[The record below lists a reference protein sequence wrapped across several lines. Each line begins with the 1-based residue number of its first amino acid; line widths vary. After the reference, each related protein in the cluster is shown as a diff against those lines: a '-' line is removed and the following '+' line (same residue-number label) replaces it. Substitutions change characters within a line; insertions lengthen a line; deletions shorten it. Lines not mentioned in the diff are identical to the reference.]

1 MGASSP
7 LGFRT
12 GASHPPDG
20 LLLRKLQPDELIVTL
35 AHSRPRVR
43 RLLVVT
49 LTVILALAGAPR
61 AHAHAFLIRSTPPD
75 GSTLDRAPTAMIL
88 FFDENVL
95 ASATSFT
102 LRSATGSAAL
112 RTKVILGSEGSR
124 SAGPNLTV
132 LLPDLARGSYFATWQ
147 VQSTDDLHRTRGSIS
162 FAVGRSV
169 SRHSSQGPGPALN
182 ALAGT
187 LSWID
192 VTGIALLLGALLL
205 LTSVIPR
212 VHLDFNR
219 LAELRVALWRFI
231 TVIAMVESIIGIA
244 ILFNS
249 SGASHVIRVLT
260 SGGFGRLWLIREFS
274 FGGVALLSRR
284 AMHRPGG
291 ARRCMIP
298 VLAVTAAALLA
309 VSDSSHVGAGS
320 QRSFAALLLQLHLT
334 ASGAWG
340 GGVLLLAWLLL
351 LERRRAGESEFR
363 PLLRAFGPSAG
374 ACLAVALVTGIALTG
389 RQVVSPDALLS
400 STYGRILILK
410 VLIVV
415 TAGLA
420 GLRTNLLL
428 RISRPVGSTSLL
440 HGVLTEGAAILLTL
454 AAGATLSVS
463 TPARGP
469 AFGAGRTVLPS
480 VISTQVGDL
489 VESAALSPNVVGQS
503 WLRVDVSQTRRPALA
518 PVIGVTVS
526 LRGPDAPASRA
537 RPLTRTEITNRWES
551 GAVRLSSP
559 GLWHL
564 IVTVQRVGRLDNSW
578 RANWIVP
585 NDPAGTAR
593 SLISNR
599 PWTSVLDGTAIG
611 LAAVLFGVGLTF
623 EWSRRRLQ
631 ERYSIPAQAAT
642 SAEMKPLVGS
652 DGRS

>member
-1 MGASSP
+1 MGPNSP
-7 LGFRT
+7 LGLRT

-20 LLLRKLQPDELIVTL
+20 LLLRKLQRDELIVTL
-35 AHSRPRVR
+35 ALSRPRVR
-43 RLLVVT
+43 HLLVVM
-49 LTVILALAGAPR
+49 LTIILVFAGAPR

-75 GSTLDRAPTAMIL
+75 GSTLDRAPTAMVL
-88 FFDENVL
+88 LFDEHVL

-102 LRSATGSAAL
+102 LRSAAGSVVL
-112 RTKVILGSEGSR
+112 RTKVMLGSEGSS
-124 SAGPNLTV
+124 SAATNLTV
-132 LLPDLARGSYFATWQ
+132 LLPNLAQGTYSATWQ
-147 VQSTDDLHRTRGSIS
+147 VQSTDDLHRTRGSTS

-169 SRHSSQGPGPALN
+169 SRHYSQGPGPALN

-212 VHLDFNR
+212 VRLDFKR
-219 LAELRVALWRFI
+219 LADLRIALWRFI

-260 SGGFGRLWLIREFS
+260 SGGFGRVWLIREFS
-274 FGGVALLSRR
+274 FGGVALLSSR

-291 ARRCMIP
+291 SRRCMIP
-298 VLAVTAAALLA
+298 VLAATAAALQA
-309 VSDSSHVGAGS
+309 ISDSSHVGAGS
-320 QRSFAALLLQLHLT
+320 HKSFAALLLQLHLT

-340 GGVLLLAWLLL
+340 GGVLLLVWLLL
-351 LERRRAGESEFR
+351 LERRRTGEFEFR

-374 ACLAVALVTGIALTG
+374 TCLAVALVTGIALTG
-389 RQVVSPDALLS
+389 RQVVSADALLS

-415 TAGLA
+415 TAGLV

-428 RISRPVGSTSLL
+428 RVSKPVGNTSLL
-440 HGVLTEGAAILLTL
+440 LGVLTEGAAILLTL
-454 AAGATLSVS
+454 AAGAALSVS

-469 AFGAGRTVLPS
+469 VFGAGRTVPLP

-489 VESAALSPNVVGQS
+489 VESAALSPNEVGQS

-585 NDPAGTAR
+585 SDPAGTAR

-599 PWTSVLDGTAIG
+599 PWTSVLDRTAIG

-623 EWSRRRLQ
+623 ECSRRRRQ
-631 ERYSIPAQAAT
+631 GRHTTPAQAEI
-642 SAEMKPLVGS
+642 SVEMRPLVGS